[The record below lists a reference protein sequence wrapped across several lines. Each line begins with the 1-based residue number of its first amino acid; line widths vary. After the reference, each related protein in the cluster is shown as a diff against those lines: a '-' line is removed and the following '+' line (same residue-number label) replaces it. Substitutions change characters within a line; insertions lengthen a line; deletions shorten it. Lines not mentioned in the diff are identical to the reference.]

1 MKCEKCNNEAVLH
14 YQSNINGEKSEY
26 HLCADCAKKEG
37 FGEMLEMRP
46 HAMFGSLFGDPFERS
61 AGSFFRD
68 PFESLAGNFFR
79 DPFFSLADSFF
90 GRNLLSPAIPQN
102 EVNVQVGEAEKP
114 TETEPERKD
123 NIPEDAGNEIKS
135 KRELHALKH
144 QLRAAIIDE
153 EFEKAAELRD
163 KIRALEK

>member
-1 MKCEKCNNEAVLH
+1 MKCEKCGNEAVLH
-14 YQSNINGEKSEY
+14 YESNINGQKSEY
-26 HLCADCAKKEG
+26 HLCAECAKKEG

-46 HAMFGSLFGDPFERS
+46 RAMF
-61 AGSFFRD
+61 GSFFRD
-68 PFESLAGNFFR
+68 PFESLTESFFR
-79 DPFFSLADSFF
+79 DPFFSLSDNFF
-90 GRNLLSPAIPQN
+90 GRNLLTAVSPSN
-102 EVNVQVGEAEKP
+102 EVKVQVGEAEKP
-114 TETEPERKD
+114 AESETEHTD
-123 NIPEDAGNEIKS
+123 NIPEDAGKEFKA